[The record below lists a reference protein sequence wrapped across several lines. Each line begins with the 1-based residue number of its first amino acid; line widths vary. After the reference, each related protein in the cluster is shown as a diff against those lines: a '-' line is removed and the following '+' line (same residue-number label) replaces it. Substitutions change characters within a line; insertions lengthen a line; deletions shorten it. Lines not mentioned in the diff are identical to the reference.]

1 MNSFEYNNIKIT
13 WLGHASFRIEK
24 DGYVIYIDPYAGDD
38 YTKKANLILT
48 THDHFD
54 HCDSEKMKII
64 TSENTK
70 MVLNKD
76 CVKNYN
82 GAIPITVG
90 DKKEVDGIMIEAVP
104 AYNTN
109 KPYHPKDKGV
119 TGFIITINGTR
130 IYHAGDTDFI
140 PEMNMLKN
148 IDIAFLP
155 IGGTFTMDE
164 IEAAKAANLIRP
176 KIVVPMHYNTVKGTE
191 KDPNKFAEKV
201 DEGIEVKIL

>member
-1 MNSFEYNNIKIT
+1 MNSFKYNNIKLT
-13 WLGHASFRIEK
+13 WFGHASFRIEQ
-24 DGYVIYIDPYAGDD
+24 DGYVVYIDPYASDD

-54 HCDSEKMKII
+54 HCDHEKMKRIMD
-64 TSENTK
+64 ENTK

-76 CVKNYN
+76 CVKNYY

-90 DKKEVDGIMIEAVP
+90 DKKEVDGIMIEAVS
-104 AYNTN
+104 AYNTK

-176 KIVVPMHYNTVKGTE
+176 KIVVPMHYNTVKDTE